1 MISQLLPDDERV
13 PSNIYLTMAP
23 TQWFQKW
30 CDFPT
35 ANAIAT
41 ITIACVTVNTMSM
54 HSEFRGLKVDTAGRR
69 VVAVALWTV
78 ASALALSKDV

>member
-1 MISQLLPDDERV
+1 MMKEV

-23 TQWFQKW
+23 TQWFEKW
-30 CDFPT
+30 CEFPI
-35 ANAIAT
+35 ANAIT
-41 ITIACVTVNTMSM
+41 PIRIACVTVNTMSM
-54 HSEFRGLKVDTAGRR
+54 HSEFAGLKVDAVGRR